1 MTLNRTDDTARPT
14 GTERRRILVVDDQ
27 PTVLEG
33 VQMFFSAAGHEVTAC
48 GTFADARRALQTS
61 AYDLL
66 LTDIRLGAFNGL
78 QLALIARQQDPQI
91 RIAVF
96 SGVDDAVLR
105 EEASRLSAT
114 YLVKPVGGHQ
124 LLELCKPALVE

>member
-1 MTLNRTDDTARPT
+1 MNPDRTDQTVRTAS
-14 GTERRRILVVDDQ
+14 ERRRILVVDDQ

-33 VQMFFSAAGHEVTAC
+33 VELFFSGAGHEVTAC
-48 GTFADARRALQTS
+48 STFAEARRALQTS
-61 AYDLL
+61 TYDLL

-78 QLALIARQQDPQI
+78 QLALIARQQDARI

-96 SGVDDAVLR
+96 SGIDDAVLR
-105 EEASRLSAT
+105 EEANRLSAT

-124 LLELCKPALVE
+124 LLELCKPLLVD